1 MKKELRASLVLAA
14 VLTGCQSFPVT
25 EIEGAAWTQLNPYF
39 REDKNILAS
48 LKVRAYLC
56 RKDPVRAQ
64 LKPFLDYFHLSSPAT
79 SHERHFVGD
88 LIGGGM
94 QLKSG
99 ECR

>member
-1 MKKELRASLVLAA
+1 MRAVTILAA
-14 VLTGCQSFPVT
+14 ALITGCQAMPVT
-25 EIEGAAWTQLNPYF
+25 EIEGAAYTQLNPNF

-56 RKDPVRAQ
+56 RKQQAPARI
-64 LKPFLDYFHLSSPAT
+64 KPFVDYFHLSNPAT
-79 SHERHFVGD
+79 SRERHFIGD
-88 LIGGGM
+88 LIGAGL